1 MIFPLRFA
9 TSWQRCFCQTC
20 REETNHHKN
29 ICVHCGAHLT
39 GGIVPRAPHFNGRE
53 SVGRLTDEQRS
64 EARRLFS
71 AGVAPRLI
79 ASKLH
84 VSPGT
89 IYRLNPMTRG

>member
-1 MIFPLRFA
+1 MISPVRFA
-9 TSWQRCFCQTC
+9 TSWQRCFCETC
-20 REETNHHKN
+20 KEETNHHKN
-29 ICVHCGAHLT
+29 VCVHCNSTFT
-39 GGIVPRAPHFNGRE
+39 GKASTAPAQFNGRKE
-53 SVGRLTDEQRS
+53 TGRLTEEQRS

-79 ASKLH
+79 ASKLQ